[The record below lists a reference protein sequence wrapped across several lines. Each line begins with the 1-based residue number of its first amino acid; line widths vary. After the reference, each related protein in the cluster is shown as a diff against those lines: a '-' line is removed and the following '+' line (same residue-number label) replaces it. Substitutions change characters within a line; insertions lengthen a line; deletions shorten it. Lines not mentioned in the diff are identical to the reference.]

1 MEISVLVADDH
12 PMLLKGLV
20 EELKSFNYYI
30 VSSVE
35 NGAKAI
41 NDIITLQPDIA
52 ILDIEMPLLSGFEVI
67 QKCVEKNLNTKF
79 ILLTSHKEKSF
90 VLKAK
95 KLNIQGYILKD
106 EPAVE
111 LHKCIQEVI
120 KGGHYFSSEF
130 TKILQ
135 DQVAPEIEK
144 IKFLSP
150 SERTIVRLVAQGLSS
165 KEIGEHLS
173 ISSRTVEKHRSNII
187 QKLDLSNEMDALS
200 SWAQEHKE
208 LILSI

>member
-20 EELKSFNYYI
+20 DELNSFNYKV
-30 VSSVE
+30 VSAVD
-35 NGAKAI
+35 NGAKALD
-41 NDIITLQPDIA
+41 DIMSLQPDIA
-52 ILDIEMPLLSGFEVI
+52 VLDIEMPLLTGFEVI
-67 QKCVEKNLNTKF
+67 QKCIAQQQPTKF
-79 ILLTSHKEKSF
+79 IILTSHKEKGFIS
-90 VLKAK
+90 KAK

-111 LHKCIQEVI
+111 LHKCIQEVY
-120 KGGHYFSSEF
+120 KGGTYFSSEF
-130 TKILQ
+130 NKILEH
-135 DQVAPEIEK
+135 QVSPEIEK

-150 SERTIVRLVAQGLSS
+150 SERTIVRLVAQNKSS
-165 KEIGEHLS
+165 KEIGELLS

-187 QKLDLSNEMDALS
+187 KKLNLSNGMDALH